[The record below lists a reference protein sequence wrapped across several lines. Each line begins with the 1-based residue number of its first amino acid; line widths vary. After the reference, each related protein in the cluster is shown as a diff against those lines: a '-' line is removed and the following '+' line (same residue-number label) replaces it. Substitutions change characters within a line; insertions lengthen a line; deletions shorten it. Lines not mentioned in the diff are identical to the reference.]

1 MPDQRA
7 PMAFATVGLLLFA
20 TTVMAQ
26 TRLQSHRDLDWEA
39 PRRWVH
45 VDNVVPQKAAL
56 FERARL
62 EWLSVLQTG
71 DSLLGDGRPLFWY
84 ANGNRL
90 HTYFTFYPF
99 RTWPDLDA
107 RAKMVEATNNVVGK
121 DALERYNTGDS
132 GLVSPHYSQIW
143 RRSNDDDI
151 VWSGTDQ
158 LSELTAAVGRLD
170 VHMPNLQQSDTI
182 DSLWKEI
189 KTALVAQKYPLA
201 CRAYDS
207 IYGKGQNMM
216 LWLAPDSTAYRKAPS
231 IESAL
236 KQQFG
241 LQKGGAIFTKFREV
255 FPIEESYEIRR
266 RADLSNL
273 GS

>member
-1 MPDQRA
+1 MRIR
-7 PMAFATVGLLLFA
+7 AFAIVGLLLFPA
-20 TTVMAQ
+20 TVMAQ
-26 TRLQSHRDLDWEA
+26 TNLQSHRDLDWEA

-45 VDNVVPQKAAL
+45 VDNVDPRKAAL

-62 EWLSVLQTG
+62 EWLSALQKG
-71 DSLLGDGRPLFWY
+71 DSLLGDGRALFWY
-84 ANGNRL
+84 AKGKRV

-99 RTWPDLDA
+99 RNWADIDA
-107 RAKMVEATNNVVGK
+107 RVKMVEATNKIVGK
-121 DALERYNTGDS
+121 DALDRYDTGDS
-132 GLVSPHYSQIW
+132 GLVSPHYSQVW

-151 VWSGTDQ
+151 VWSGTEQ

-170 VHMPNLQQSDTI
+170 VHMPILQQSYTI

-201 CRAYDS
+201 CRAYLTT
-207 IYGKGQNMM
+207 YGKGQNMM
-216 LWLAPDSTAYRKAPS
+216 LWLAPDSTAYSQAPS
-231 IESAL
+231 IESTL

-241 LQKGGAIFTKFREV
+241 KRRGGAILTKFREV
-255 FPIEESYEIRR
+255 FPVQESYEIRR

-273 GS
+273 GR